1 MRSLLP
7 ETRQKEAE
15 EASGAGQVRLR
26 PRAHGGG
33 GPSRQWRILSNGNN
47 LYVLHYFSKSQ
58 SFVIGKS
65 SEIIIL
71 GELNPRIG

>member
-33 GPSRQWRILSNGNN
+33 GTSRQWRILSNGNN
-47 LYVLHYFSKSQ
+47 LYVLH
-58 SFVIGKS
+58 
-65 SEIIIL
+65 
-71 GELNPRIG
+71 

>member
-1 MRSLLP
+1 MRPLIP

-15 EASGAGQVRLR
+15 EASGAGQVCLR

-47 LYVLHYFSKSQ
+47 
-58 SFVIGKS
+58 
-65 SEIIIL
+65 IIL
-71 GELNPRIG
+71 L